1 MASVGV
7 LAAAFVVAAYA
18 SIPLAG
24 QAQTA
29 GAKTSAAWTVPR
41 TPDGKPDLQG
51 MWVNFDQTPFEQP
64 LPGAGRA
71 MNNGENGPAAGGGR
85 AAGGGAA
92 AAGGGRAAGGGA
104 AAPGG
109 GGNAFGDKAAV
120 VPRRPSM
127 VVDPPNGRVPVM
139 AWAEKLRDDKVAHI
153 GDTWE
158 NGTTWDRCLTRGI
171 PGGIFPAG
179 YNNAYQIVQSPGYVA
194 ILYEMIHVTRAI
206 PTDASPHFPANV
218 RFWDGDSRG
227 HWEGDTLVV
236 DIANYNGKGDIA
248 TNMASGRIRGIP
260 ASDQLHVLERYTPV
274 SANIIDYEVTITD
287 PKVYTAPWKV
297 AMPLTRDNSYQ
308 MYEYACHEGNVYFE
322 TNTLS
327 GGRAD
332 EKKAALS
339 GAEGSIK

>member
-1 MASVGV
+1 MTHRAMASVGV
-7 LAAAFVVAAYA
+7 VAAALVIAAFVCT
-18 SIPLAG
+18 PLAG
-24 QAQTA
+24 QTA
-29 GAKTSAAWTVPR
+29 GAKTSATWTVPR

-51 MWVNFDQTPFEQP
+51 MWINFDTTPFEQP

-71 MNNGENGPAAGGGR
+71 SVQTRQQLIDTAADEIR
-85 AAGGGAA
+85 ARTAA
-92 AAGGGRAAGGGA
+92 A
-104 AAPGG
+104 G

-127 VVDPPNGRVPVM
+127 VVEPADGRVPVM
-139 AWAEKLRDDKVAHI
+139 AWAEKVRDEKAAHI
-153 GDTWE
+153 GDNWE

-171 PGGIFPAG
+171 PGGIFPTG

-194 ILYEMIHVTRAI
+194 ILYEMIHVTRTI
-206 PTDASPHFPANV
+206 PTDGSPHLPSDV

-236 DIANYNGKGDIA
+236 DIANYNGRGDIS

-260 ASDQLHVLERYTPV
+260 ASDQLHVVERFTPV
-274 SANIIDYEVTITD
+274 SANRMNYEATITD
-287 PKVYTAPWKV
+287 PKVYTGPWKV
-297 AMPLTRDNSYQ
+297 VMPLTLDNTYQ
-308 MYEYACHEGNVYFE
+308 MYEYACHEGNYYFA

-332 EKKAALS
+332 EKKSATS
-339 GAEGSIK
+339 RSEGSSR